1 MKICLLCILRIV
13 RTVHFNVLYAVGNT
27 EPLPYEFIL
36 SWGFSFAR
44 LYSLPKQARVSVF
57 TKIVII
63 VEYTS
68 GIIDTFWPLCNFHH
82 KHSEVHF
89 VFVNCSSHLATNLA
103 YILINFANLNCV
115 SEGTDLLCGW
125 NSSHCFD
132 YWRLMTKPH
141 QNRYW
146 MHSEFWMDDFPCQCV
161 QWLMI
166 VFRNR
171 IGM

>member
-1 MKICLLCILRIV
+1 MKICLLCIFRII

-27 EPLPYEFIL
+27 ETLPYEFIL

-89 VFVNCSSHLATNLA
+89 VFVNCSSHLVTNLA
-103 YILINFANLNCV
+103 YILIKFANLNCV
-115 SEGTDLLCGW
+115 SEGTDLMWLKFV
-125 NSSHCFD
+125 SLF
-132 YWRLMTKPH
+132 RLLEINDETTSKSLLWVH
-141 QNRYW
+141 G
-146 MHSEFWMDDFPCQCV
+146 EFWMDDFTCQCV